1 MQSRQFLELAKTAF
15 NLNLIPLL
23 VINAIL
29 LLLPKLVLIK
39 FVNENLWGEISYHNL
54 AGAIAQDLLVALAV
68 SIALVTLLQKPSWQ
82 KLLAAFLTGGA
93 ILLLLMIDMRVR
105 ELWLKPIDLSIIRYA
120 IENAGGL
127 TSGADLFFKHNVL
140 STITF
145 RKFLFIIAV
154 IYMINW
160 SLIAWFAASGKTM
173 QIHRPWIVNSSVV
186 AVAAVLLLLAL
197 SAPQYRYRMNEN
209 LLIGRLLGMFQANA
223 AEGSDQVKMRADN
236 FEQKQSPLASQL
248 KLGRKILKGV
258 KPFRNVVVLVYES
271 MRWQDLNILGDA
283 PTLAP
288 ALSKMAR
295 SGIVSKS
302 FVSVPH
308 SSKAYYSILTGR
320 HPYPGIEMREV
331 FQEKNVTLWHYLRTS
346 RNMKTYAFSSLF
358 LGFEGMGKLLK
369 SFGIESYETGELAKA
384 QGIEISSASSFG
396 TSDEHLYT
404 LGSKFI
410 SQAGKPFAAVF
421 FPLAAHYPY
430 DCRGSVANRHG
441 RADYDKCVAES
452 DTNLAKLLEEFN
464 RLGLMQDTLFVVVGD
479 HGESFGE
486 HGLFVHNSS
495 MHDEEVAV
503 PLVFWSED
511 GRLGHRLIP
520 YSRQIDIEP
529 TIADLM
535 GAMRANIPVQGVS
548 LLRQQNP
555 SPAAFMATFFDGLGS
570 ALYEPPFKY
579 ILEPSTNSL
588 TMFDHTNDP
597 FEKSPLKIDEEKTRE
612 VIDRIRAFYAYQER
626 VFPVR

>member
-1 MQSRQFLELAKTAF
+1 MKFRLFLEHAKTAS
-15 NLNLIPLL
+15 NRYLILL
-23 VINAIL
+23 LLINAVL

-39 FVNENLWGEISYHNL
+39 FVNESLWGEITAQNL

-68 SIALVTLLQKPSWQ
+68 SITVIVLLQKPSWQ

-93 ILLLLMIDMRVR
+93 ILLLLLIDMRVR
-105 ELWLKPIDLSIIRYA
+105 ELWLKPIDLSIMHYA
-120 IENAGGL
+120 LENASGL
-127 TSGADLFFKHNVL
+127 TSGYDLFFKHNVL

-186 AVAAVLLLLAL
+186 AVAAALLLLAL

-223 AEGSDQVKMRADN
+223 AEGSDQAKIRADN
-236 FEQKQSPLASQL
+236 FEQKQTPLASQL
-248 KLGRKILKGV
+248 KLKRQILKGV
-258 KPFRNVVVLVYES
+258 RPFRNVVVLVYES
-271 MRWQDLNILGDA
+271 MRWQDLNIIGDR
-283 PTLAP
+283 PTLSP
-288 ALSKMAR
+288 VLSKMAA

-308 SSKAYYSILTGR
+308 SSKAYYAILTGR

-331 FQEKNVTLWHYLRTS
+331 FQEKNATLWHYLRAS
-346 RNMKTYAFSSLF
+346 RHMNTYAFSSLF
-358 LGFEGMGKLLK
+358 LGFEGMGKLLR
-369 SFGIESYETGELAKA
+369 SFGIDPYEARELAKDN
-384 QGIEISSASSFG
+384 GFDISPASSFG
-396 TSDEHLYT
+396 TNDEYIYT
-404 LGSKFI
+404 LGSQVI
-410 SQAGKPFAAVF
+410 SKSGHPFSAIF
-421 FPLAAHYPY
+421 FPMAAHYPY
-430 DCRGSVANRHG
+430 ACKGSDARRHS
-441 RADYDKCVAES
+441 RADYEKCVAES
-452 DTNLAKLLEEFN
+452 DTNLAKLLKEFS

-486 HGLFVHNSS
+486 HGLYVHNSS
-495 MHDEEVAV
+495 MYDEEVTV
-503 PLVFWSED
+503 PLIFWSED
-511 GRLGHRLIP
+511 GRLGHHLIP
-520 YSRQIDIEP
+520 YSRQIDIAP
-529 TIADLM
+529 TIADLI
-535 GAMRANIPVQGVS
+535 GAMMANIPVQGVS

-555 SPAAFMATFFDGLGS
+555 NPAVFMATFFDGLGS

-579 ILEPSTNSL
+579 ILEPSTNKL
-588 TMFDHTNDP
+588 KTFDHTNDP
-597 FEKSPLKIDEEKTRE
+597 FEKSPVKADEEKTRE

-626 VFPVR
+626 AFPSR